1 MREEGKSKGRRMGQR
16 WRERREG
23 GIKRY
28 RLDLNAL
35 IIELVLFAL
44 SPCP

>member
-1 MREEGKSKGRRMGQR
+1 MEGEKRR
-16 WRERREG
+16 

-35 IIELVLFAL
+35 IIELVLLFAL
-44 SPCP
+44 SPCH